1 MDDDLKA
8 FLEWLRANRGK
19 QRPEKWYDLTIDLIY
34 EYRSKYL
41 PPLKGFLQF
50 VDDSVDAIQFEHEIE
65 DQTIEALKRNL
76 AADIGVE
83 LDRLHGESDD
93 FKKKRVQRE
102 RDKLYFQSAHI
113 LGLIYRGKMQ

>member
-1 MDDDLKA
+1 LDDDLKA
-8 FLEWLRANRGK
+8 FLDWLRSSRGK

-34 EYRSKYL
+34 EYRSKYM

-50 VDDSVDAIQFEHEIE
+50 VDDSIDAIQFESEIE
-65 DQTIEALKRNL
+65 EQTIESLKANL
-76 AADIGVE
+76 AQEIRNE
-83 LDRLHGESDD
+83 LDRLKGESAD
-93 FKKKRVQRE
+93 FRKRRDQRE

>member
-65 DQTIEALKRNL
+65 DSTIEALKRNL
-76 AADIGVE
+76 AEDIRLE
-83 LDRLHGESDD
+83 LDRLRGESED
-93 FKKKRVQRE
+93 FKKKRQQRE

>member
-8 FLEWLRANRGK
+8 FLDWLRANRGK

-41 PPLKGFLQF
+41 PPLRGFLQF
-50 VDDSVDAIQFEHEIE
+50 VDDSIDAIQFESEIE
-65 DQTIEALKRNL
+65 EETIEALKRELQEDVRN
-76 AADIGVE
+76 E
-83 LDRLHGESDD
+83 LDRLKQQSES
-93 FKKKRVQRE
+93 FKKRRQQRE
-102 RDKLYFQSAHI
+102 LDKRYFQSAHI

>member
-1 MDDDLKA
+1 LDDDLKA

-65 DQTIEALKRNL
+65 DSTIEALKRNL
-76 AADIGVE
+76 AEDIRLE
-83 LDRLHGESDD
+83 LDRLRGESED
-93 FKKKRVQRE
+93 FKKKRQQRE

>member
-19 QRPEKWYDLTIDLIY
+19 QRPEKWYDLTIDLVY
-34 EYRSKYL
+34 EYRSKYM

-50 VDDSVDAIQFEHEIE
+50 VDDSIDAIQFEHEIE

-76 AADIGVE
+76 REDIRME
-83 LDRLHGESDD
+83 LDRLRTESDE
-93 FKKKRVQRE
+93 FKKKGAQRE
-102 RDKLYFQSAHI
+102 LDKRYFQSAHI

>member
-1 MDDDLKA
+1 LDDDLKA

-65 DQTIEALKRNL
+65 DSTIEALKRNL
-76 AADIGVE
+76 AEDIRAE
-83 LDRLHGESDD
+83 LDRLRGESED
-93 FKKKRVQRE
+93 FKKKRQQRE